1 MISDSIKK
9 QTKIYSEIIAS
20 LTQKKESMSKTLSSL
35 QTNIEDMVKY
45 KELESQIKHLSK
57 KKRRTVTR
65 EMELIK
71 EKTKSF
77 IKDFDLYL
85 SYENLNIEILKQT
98 EQQKN
103 LDSYVQN
110 EINMILQM
118 LLEYNFHKG

>member
-1 MISDSIKK
+1 
-9 QTKIYSEIIAS
+9 
-20 LTQKKESMSKTLSSL
+20 MSKTLSSL

-45 KELESQIKHLSK
+45 KELESQLKHLSK
-57 KKRRTVTR
+57 KKRRNVTR

-118 LLEYNFHKG
+118 LLEYNFIELNNETKIDMITMYNSYETKEIS